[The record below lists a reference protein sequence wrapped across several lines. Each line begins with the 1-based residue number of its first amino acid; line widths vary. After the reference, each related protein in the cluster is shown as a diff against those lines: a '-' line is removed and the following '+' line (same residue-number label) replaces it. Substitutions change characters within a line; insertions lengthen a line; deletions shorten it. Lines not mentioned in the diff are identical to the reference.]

1 MKPFLTILAVLLLAG
16 PALAGDVYVMTDKQ
30 GNRIYTDRPDTLP
43 AQKAG
48 VQSQSTDP
56 AEADARYAEE
66 MDRYSSEQQAADE
79 SRAKAAEA
87 KRAEELTA
95 ADRAQRCVAA
105 RSRYQATL
113 NSIRIYEELPNGQ
126 RRYLSSEEIDAA
138 RANAKQAMDEFCTS
152 P

>member
-1 MKPFLTILAVLLLAG
+1 MKPILTILVGLLLAG
-16 PALAGDVYVMTDKQ
+16 AAAAGDVYVMTDAK
-30 GNRIYTDRPDTLP
+30 GNRVYTDRPDTLP

-56 AEADARYAEE
+56 AEAEARYAEE
-66 MDRYSSEQQAADE
+66 MERYSSEQRAEDEARAQAAD
-79 SRAKAAEA
+79 A
-87 KRAEELTA
+87 KRAEDLTA
-95 ADRAQRCVAA
+95 QDLAQRCVAA

-138 RANAKQAMDEFCTS
+138 RAEAKQAMEEFCRN